1 MRLTAVPVTLA
12 LALACPAGALAQS
25 WDDAYRRGDYAT
37 AAAALHPLV
46 FQPAESDRERSYPD
60 ARATQTLG
68 QMYAA
73 GLGVARDSVVACA
86 LFGLATGSA
95 VYQHGDGHALTDAA
109 RRLLDGECVKL
120 TAEERTEAAKLA
132 ECPSMRLGTQAFTL
146 GAAHRVELQRGVVRV
161 HLKNDRRDHWLGDLV
176 DCAPVVPAVRHTAV
190 RPRRGSKLPVRH
202 FLEVLA
208 WRARPD
214 RDGQAVHVL
223 EWRAVEIRGTD
234 LAIVARTT
242 LDTADSVSAAG
253 TAPADAR
260 LVSMRMLGNGQVRW
274 QTAQDP
280 RASGII
286 TRPTGSA
293 RAARRPKQE

>member
-1 MRLTAVPVTLA
+1 MRLTALPVGLA
-12 LALACPAGALAQS
+12 LTLACPAGALAQS
-25 WDDAYRRGDYAT
+25 WHDAYRRGDYAT

-46 FQPAESDRERSYPD
+46 FQYAESDRERSYPD
-60 ARATQTLG
+60 ARAAQALG

-73 GLGVARDSVVACA
+73 GLGVTRDSVVACA

-95 VYQHGDGHALTDAA
+95 VYQHGDEHALTDAA
-109 RRLLDGECVKL
+109 RRLLDDQCVKL
-120 TAEERTEAAKLA
+120 TAEERKEAAKLA
-132 ECPSMRLGTQAFTL
+132 ECPSMRAGTQTFTL
-146 GAAHRVELQRGVVRV
+146 GTAHRVELHRGVVRV
-161 HLKNDRRDHWLGDLV
+161 HHKNGRRDHWLGDLV

-190 RPRRGSKLPVRH
+190 KPRRGSKLPVRH

-208 WRARPD
+208 WRARPGG
-214 RDGQAVHVL
+214 DGRTVHVL

-234 LAIVARTT
+234 LAIAARTT
-242 LDTADSVSAAG
+242 LDTADSMSAADPP
-253 TAPADAR
+253 PAGAG

-286 TRPTGSA
+286 TRPTSGT
-293 RAARRPKQE
+293 RAVRRPKQE